1 MSNKLKKDL
10 LKAKELKQETKLV
23 AVRIPQ
29 DVYKKVDRMAKD
41 TNQSVSQV
49 IIFALRESLK

>member
-29 DVYKKVDRMAKD
+29 DVYKKADRMAKD
-41 TNQSVSQV
+41 TKQSVSQV